1 MKLHYL
7 EETYIL
13 LYIIYL
19 VIVINNTTFVIDY
32 KIFAINNI
40 DQIFNFYLLEF
51 HILVIFFFFT
61 FLNLILPLC
70 SIVPNVYKVK
80 SQSLSNV
87 GHTMDT

>member
-1 MKLHYL
+1 MCILIWSHYL

-51 HILVIFFFFT
+51 HILVIFFF
-61 FLNLILPLC
+61 LPF
-70 SIVPNVYKVK
+70 
-80 SQSLSNV
+80 
-87 GHTMDT
+87 